1 MTRALV
7 EAEVDSGLANGAQS
21 STDPMGLV
29 QFALSRGAS
38 VEQIEKLVALAER
51 EQAKRA
57 KRAFESAV
65 AAFKQNP
72 PAVLR
77 NKLVEFDTSKGR
89 TSYKHATLDNVCAQL
104 DPALAKFGLS
114 ARWKTDQLDGGLIR
128 VTCILSHV
136 EGHSEETRLQCT
148 ADISGGK
155 NAIQAVGSTVTYLE
169 RYTLLAAC
177 GIAVQNAD
185 DDGAASGRPDDVL
198 TGQQC
203 KELCDLMNEKRA
215 DFDKFCQF
223 FKINDISELPQ
234 TKFNQAMS
242 MVSQKKGAK

>member
-1 MTRALV
+1 MSTVFV
-7 EAEVDSGLANGAQS
+7 EAEVDSRLAS
-21 STDPMGLV
+21 RVPEPTDPMSLV
-29 QFALSRGAS
+29 QFALSKGAS

-57 KRAFESAV
+57 KRAFEGSV

-89 TSYKHATLDNVCAQL
+89 TSYRHASLDNVCAQL
-104 DPALAKFGLS
+104 DPALAKHGLS
-114 ARWKTDQLDGGLIR
+114 ARWKTEQLDGGLIR

-185 DDGAASGRPDDVL
+185 DDGLAAGNADPIISDEQRK
-198 TGQQC
+198 Q
-203 KELCDLMNEKRA
+203 LCDLMNAKRA
-215 DFDKFCQF
+215 DFDKFCEF
-223 FKINDISELPQ
+223 FKIPEIGELPQ
-234 TKFNQAMS
+234 SKFTQAMS